1 MPRSMFYMEQ
11 ILGIIDPAAHVGH
24 GESDVAMT
32 EPLWKFLSSRG
43 EIHHGK
49 ICPVILSA
57 DKEYTFVVRKEPA
70 M

>member
-1 MPRSMFYMEQ
+1 MIPFN
-11 ILGIIDPAAHVGH
+11 IKLKTFA
-24 GESDVAMT
+24 

-43 EIHHGK
+43 EVHHGK